1 MIYMYNDIYN
11 DIYIWDMLYI
21 WCICLYIY
29 MGYNVGIT
37 QHVMIRHHFVY
48 QNGRIWVYILFSDRS
63 YKW

>member
-1 MIYMYNDIYN
+1 MIYIYMGYV
-11 DIYIWDMLYI
+11 IHMVYMFI
-21 WCICLYIY
+21 YIY

-37 QHVMIRHHFVY
+37 QNVMIRHHFVY